1 MSHDL
6 EHHNPHRPAPAP
18 VEHELRAA
26 DTDPRI
32 AKRVERQVAIMFAL
46 SALATIG
53 FIVSYVAIDKS
64 VYIGLP
70 VVGTISA
77 LNLALGGCLAVAVLM
92 IGTGAIHWARKL
104 MPDVEVVEERHEF
117 ASSDEDKAALK
128 ETFTAGV
135 ADSGFLK
142 HRIVRRTLLG
152 AMALLPIPAIVMLR
166 DLGPSPADK
175 KFHTVWRAGVRLVS
189 DVSGLPIKAADIP
202 VGNLVNA
209 IPEG

>member
-6 EHHNPHRPAPAP
+6 EHHNPNRPTPAPI
-18 VEHELRAA
+18 EHELRAA

-46 SALATIG
+46 SALSTIG
-53 FIVSYVAIDKS
+53 FIVSYVAIDPS
-64 VYIGLP
+64 VYIGVP
-70 VVGTISA
+70 VIGNASA
-77 LNLALGGCLAVAVLM
+77 LNLALGLTLAIAILM

-104 MPDVEVVEERHEF
+104 MPDIEVVEERHEF
-117 ASSDEDKAALK
+117 VSSDEDKAALK

-135 ADSGFLK
+135 EDSGFLK

-166 DLGPSPADK
+166 DLG
-175 KFHTVWRAGVRLVS
+175 
-189 DVSGLPIKAADIP
+189 
-202 VGNLVNA
+202 
-209 IPEG
+209 